1 MKPITAQRLQEA
13 WDYCDRE
20 EKSTEF
26 MLQYM
31 QDTARV
37 GLDTV
42 LKFLFDNG
50 FSLAKSGAKAEKKR
64 KETEETQTKFAD
76 CVYQISCLLKTKKF
90 QCRKNCYGYF
100 KPYQEDQ
107 G

>member
-1 MKPITAQRLQEA
+1 VEA
-13 WDYCDRE
+13 REYCDQE

-31 QDTARV
+31 QDHAKV
-37 GLDTV
+37 SLGTV
-42 LKFLFDNG
+42 IKFLMANG
-50 FSLAKSGAKAEKKR
+50 FSFTKMGAKAEKKR
-64 KETEETQTKFAD
+64 KETEETQAKFAD